1 MWAIEI
7 LLPAGLDMHVKSS
20 EEEVR
25 KIFKEKVFELIER
38 FNDLECK
45 EYDDYLEI
53 HNLIALGNYKEAQ
66 DCFNDINEYN
76 EEFDTY
82 IYMYSLK
89 ADDDFDPYDYH

>member
-20 EEEVR
+20 EEEIR
-25 KIFKEKVFELIER
+25 TIFKEKVFELIER

-53 HNLIALGNYKEAQ
+53 HNLIALKNYKEAQ

-89 ADDDFDPYDYH
+89 ADG